1 MGSKHKEASKKA
13 KTIAVT
19 LHVDK
24 WYVSL
29 IPHNNNTTTTAT
41 TEMYYTITT
50 PSSFVPDQYG
60 VNRIKPSI
68 HTIQDDSWLAR
79 LGSYYIINWLAGA
92 LCQKRTRVLSISDI
106 AQIVSRLNKNRN
118 FTRGTIISGLYPPL

>member
-41 TEMYYTITT
+41 TEMYYTI
-50 PSSFVPDQYG
+50 PIGLWEAKSVPRLAWISEAMNVQSQDWKFVPDFA
-60 VNRIKPSI
+60 
-68 HTIQDDSWLAR
+68 TDLA
-79 LGSYYIINWLAGA
+79 L
-92 LCQKRTRVLSISDI
+92 RVIS
-106 AQIVSRLNKNRN
+106 AK
-118 FTRGTIISGLYPPL
+118 